1 MASKK
6 YIKKAVNNMVFDIVE
21 ECFSIQLF
29 DDAKIEQTNA
39 IISEAADFQ
48 DSILAKI
55 NQAKNKSEFKS
66 INETIENTA
75 LEFITKLNSLN

>member
-48 DSILAKI
+48 DAILAEINKAKTKKDFAPINTKI
-55 NQAKNKSEFKS
+55 ED
-66 INETIENTA
+66 TA